1 MAPLLLGAFPFGVVL
16 GVTVAESS
24 VPDWS
29 GFMSGPLIFGGAAQ
43 LVSITLLGE
52 GAPVGSVLAAALV
65 VNARHLMYSAAMVPR
80 FRGQPRWFRW
90 FGPYILIDQ
99 VFALA
104 STRQEDDPDHWR
116 AYYLGVGLFALVTW
130 MVAMA
135 IGLFLGAVLPEGLGL
150 EFGIPILFL
159 GLLVPAI
166 TRRPPMVAALVAV
179 AVTALSA
186 GVPNRGGIL
195 IGGAAGMIAGALAER
210 GTK

>member
-1 MAPLLLGAFPFGVVL
+1 MTPLLLGAFPFGVVL

-24 VPDWS
+24 LPGWA

-43 LVSITLLGE
+43 LVAITLLSE
-52 GAPVGSVLAAALV
+52 GAPIASVLAAALV
-65 VNARHLMYSAAMVPR
+65 VNARHLMYSAALVPP

-99 VFALA
+99 VFALCSIRA
-104 STRQEDDPDHWR
+104 EDDPDNWR
-116 AYYLGVGLFALVTW
+116 AYYLGVGLFALLMWLT
-130 MVAMA
+130 AMA
-135 IGLFLGAVLPEGLGL
+135 TGLFLGAVLPEGLGL

-179 AVTALSA
+179 AVTALTA
-186 GVPNRGGIL
+186 GVPSRGGIL
-195 IGGAAGMIAGALAER
+195 IGGAAGMVAGALVER
-210 GTK
+210 RTA